1 MTGPRTALPA
11 TPRRPGPSL
20 AVLTVATLA
29 TVTAELLPS
38 ALLPAMS
45 RDLGVSEAA
54 IGGLVSAWAVTIA
67 VLGVPLV
74 RATLRVP
81 RTLLLTAALAA
92 TAPATLV
99 TALAPD
105 LTVALV
111 GRVLA
116 ATAHGLFW
124 ALVVT
129 TVASLVEPARLGRA
143 LAVVLSGPTLAGLAA
158 LPAAAL
164 LADLVGWR
172 AVVAGLSVVLALAA
186 LLLRLVLPRDTGTPA
201 PVPDPAGTRDRSA
214 AAVLAVAA
222 AGGLVLVGHFS
233 AFTYVTAL
241 VTGLGGFDGSAVA
254 ALLLVF
260 GLAGGVGVVV
270 SGAASDRFPA
280 AAPAAAAGL
289 VALGL
294 GVLRLGDGRPV
305 VFAVGTAV
313 WGLAVGAFPPI
324 LQAHVLRLSS
334 PAFRPL
340 AGGVLITVL
349 NLGIAAGAALGGVA
363 LGLGGATLTAAALV
377 AAAAGAAVLALL
389 RPPPSGARVEG
400 ERAAGGGA

>member
-1 MTGPRTALPA
+1 MTGPRTALPT

-54 IGGLVSAWAVTIA
+54 VGGLVSAWAVTIA

-172 AVVAGLSVVLALAA
+172 AVVAGLSVLLALAA

-201 PVPDPAGTRDRSA
+201 PGPAGTRDRSA
-214 AAVLAVAA
+214 VAVLAVAA

-241 VTGLGGFDGSAVA
+241 VTGLGGVDGSAVP

-294 GVLRLGDGRPV
+294 GVLRLGEGRPV

-313 WGLAVGAFPPI
+313 WGLAVGAFPPV

-349 NLGIAAGAALGGVA
+349 NLGIAAGATLGGVA
-363 LGLGGATLTAAALV
+363 LGFGGTTLAAAALV

-400 ERAAGGGA
+400 DRAAGGGA